1 MNLDEK
7 IIEEKKK
14 RLKQTQDESLK
25 SRTPKTEKKEYHG
38 CWLSKTK
45 LHETLHNLD
54 PTEKVIYLNLWLYAD
69 KYGHC
74 WPSMRHQAD
83 KLNLDKGTIQKNI
96 HSLETKGFL
105 KIEVKQGTQGKR
117 HEYSLLK

>member
-1 MNLDEK
+1 MGLAER
-7 IIEEKKK
+7 IIEEKEK
-14 RLKQTQDESLK
+14 RLRQRSDESLK
-25 SRTPKTEKKEYHG
+25 YRTSKTEKKEYHG

-45 LHETLHNLD
+45 LHGTLHDLD
-54 PTEKVIYLNLWLYAD
+54 PVEKVIYLNLWLYAD

-74 WPSMRHQAD
+74 WPSMRLQAD
-83 KLNLDKGTIQKNI
+83 KLNLDKNTIQKKI
-96 HSLETKGFL
+96 HSLETKEFL

>member
-1 MNLDEK
+1 MGLAER
-7 IIEEKKK
+7 IIEEKEK

-25 SRTPKTEKKEYHG
+25 YRTSKTEKKEYHG

-45 LHETLHNLD
+45 LQETLHDLD
-54 PTEKVIYLNLWLYAD
+54 PIEKVIYLNLLLYAD
-69 KYGHC
+69 KAGHC

-83 KLNLDKGTIQKNI
+83 KLNLDKGTIQRKI
-96 HSLETKGFL
+96 HSLETKRFL
-105 KIEVKQGTQGKR
+105 KIEIKQGTQGKR